1 MCSILDVLATY
12 VPAIES
18 SKTVVIEDEEYEVD
32 ATKVYQLLLF
42 GDQLTVAR
50 IRSASVIR
58 CTTDTSVLEK
68 FEGFTPAIAD
78 WHARAIFL
86 DVSYKSIKFLY
97 LQYYLLTQ
105 TIWNRFYSA
114 KSVADK
120 GTLYQLKVLIN
131 RTAVKSVPSKNMKPT
146 EDFLMLIL
154 HSYVIAAAEQ
164 CRESLD
170 TCKLLSQRV
179 VKRFVK
185 IYLSPEQESEE
196 SLPIDDR
203 VYNYSTDLLTFCLLW
218 HGFHD
223 ATREGDGDRLLRYW
237 KFLMVIFQ
245 QEGHYNYAKE
255 GLTLTIQSQV
265 LPERKVA
272 ELKWSR
278 TVNVSGRS
286 GHNIACD
293 LHMEHL
299 NRRLKKAM
307 ANVGSNKLLKPF
319 KRVAKS
325 LGVVNSVC
333 QKFASESNL
342 SVNKAHHSYPSFSK
356 DFESIMKDLRA
367 ADIFSVIPQRTLMS
381 FTTQPLLKNLNWS
394 NITQWTKDKII
405 NFQF

>member
-1 MCSILDVLATY
+1 MQGQSFLMC
-12 VPAIES
+12 
-18 SKTVVIEDEEYEVD
+18 
-32 ATKVYQLLLF
+32 
-42 GDQLTVAR
+42 
-50 IRSASVIR
+50 
-58 CTTDTSVLEK
+58 
-68 FEGFTPAIAD
+68 
-78 WHARAIFL
+78 
-86 DVSYKSIKFLY
+86 YKSIKFLY
-97 LQYYLLTQ
+97 LQYYLLIQ

-131 RTAVKSVPSKNMKPT
+131 RTAVKSVPSKNMKPIAT
-146 EDFLMLIL
+146 EDFLLLIL

-196 SLPIDDR
+196 SLPIDDMI
-203 VYNYSTDLLTFCLLW
+203 YNYSTDLLTFCLLW

-223 ATREGDGDRLLRYW
+223 ATREGDGDRLLWYW

-255 GLTLTIQSQV
+255 GLTLTIQLQV

-278 TVNVSGRS
+278 TVNVSGCS

-293 LHMEHL
+293 QHCM
-299 NRRLKKAM
+299 
-307 ANVGSNKLLKPF
+307 
-319 KRVAKS
+319 
-325 LGVVNSVC
+325 
-333 QKFASESNL
+333 
-342 SVNKAHHSYPSFSK
+342 
-356 DFESIMKDLRA
+356 
-367 ADIFSVIPQRTLMS
+367 
-381 FTTQPLLKNLNWS
+381 
-394 NITQWTKDKII
+394 
-405 NFQF
+405 